1 MLVTDVDTQYL
12 LCHDNHIRKLLE
24 AGLYASCI
32 VKQSNIWVFGLSEIA
47 DRVGKAVENSKSLQ
61 VFRYLD
67 RFHLV
72 LSSTNLAERQEVLD
86 EFFEFIAEDYEH
98 LIDLSRNRENIK
110 ILLSLLKGRIEC
122 SENAIVIDYGCGIGL
137 SNELLFDAKFNL
149 IGFDRCKI
157 MRQIAKDRGM
167 VIWCHEEL
175 AKQPDE
181 TINGAFASYVLHYLL
196 PENKELQLLWPKL
209 KPGAVLVANLHKKQG
224 IERLEAAIRK
234 VKGSLELLEGPPDSE
249 RHGIYVACVK

>member
-1 MLVTDVDTQYL
+1 MLVTNRDTEYLFCHNNDVQYL
-12 LCHDNHIRKLLE
+12 LNVGIEDSYVLKEGVVWI
-24 AGLYASCI
+24 
-32 VKQSNIWVFGLSEIA
+32 FGLSEIA
-47 DRVGKAVENSKSLQ
+47 GGVGKAVEKSKDIEVL
-61 VFRYLD
+61 RYLD

-72 LSSTNLAERQEVLD
+72 LSNANLAERQEVLD

-98 LIDLSRNRENIK
+98 IIDLSRNRENIK

-137 SNELLFDAKFNL
+137 SNESLFEAKL

-157 MRQIAKDRGM
+157 MRRIAKDRGM

-196 PENKELQLLWPKL
+196 PENKEFQLLWPKL